1 MVNAALLHKI
11 EDYIAII
18 TLSRPNAANSLS
30 IQMVNDINHILNE
43 VKYDSAVRCVII
55 TGQGAKSFCAGADLK
70 ERASMNE
77 KEVRQTLDGIRQMI
91 ENIASLPQPVIAAIN
106 GAALGGGT
114 ELALACDLRIVSEH
128 AILGLTETSLGI
140 IPGAGGTQRLPRLIG
155 KGRAKELIYTAKKI
169 TAQEALQIGLVEYV
183 TKADS
188 LVPDVIHLAKQIVK
202 NAPIAI
208 TQAKFAIDK
217 GSEID
222 LQFGL
227 EIERKAYEITIPT
240 KDRQE
245 GLHAFKEKRT
255 PSYKGE

>member
-222 LQFGL
+222 LQSGL